1 MFPKA
6 EFTNHS
12 FLINRLKINAK
23 FINMLNLTFMRINQF
38 AKRHMKNFNNLTA
51 TKTADVRYQRQNRTK
66 KMRQIFKECYN

>member
-1 MFPKA
+1 
-6 EFTNHS
+6 
-12 FLINRLKINAK
+12 
-23 FINMLNLTFMRINQF
+23 MRINQF